1 MDAALGHLNNE
12 HRLPHI
18 SDKVADTTVKSLF
31 RFFNIWAD
39 HDKFLPLVRKYWANK
54 LSGDNTK
61 GVWMNLKALKP
72 HLKQLNNNNF
82 RGVTEKIACIRTE
95 LIDTRQGWL
104 HKYTENLAENEK
116 NLLQQLEKW
125 SFIEE
130 GIYQQKSRAT
140 WIKLGDA
147 NTKYFT
153 AVMKEWRHKKQI
165 ATLKA
170 LNGDVLVDP
179 KAIQLEIINFYNTL
193 MGSAAPRITTVNKIT
208 MRNVPVLNHAQQF
221 ALCTDVT
228 DMEIFGGLCSIGNE
242 KGPGVDGFNAL
253 FF

>member
-1 MDAALGHLNNE
+1 MVLD
-12 HRLPHI
+12 I
-18 SDKVADTTVKSLF
+18 QVADNTVKSPF

-39 HDKFLPLVRKYWANK
+39 HDKFLPLVRRYWANK
-54 LSGDNTK
+54 LSGDNMK

-82 RGVTEKIACIRTE
+82 RGVTENIACIRTE
-95 LIDTRQGWL
+95 LIDTQARMAAQ
-104 HKYTENLAENEK
+104 YTESLAENEK
-116 NLLQQLEKW
+116 NLLQHLEKW
-125 SFIEE
+125 SLIEE

-153 AVMKEWRHKKQI
+153 AVMKERRYKKQI
-165 ATLKA
+165 VTLKA

-228 DMEIFGGLCSIGNE
+228 DMEIFEGLCSIGNE
-242 KGPGVDGFNAL
+242 KAPGVDGFNAL